1 MKNIIENATIIYK
14 NGLRKIVDALSI
26 TKKGIYIGKI
36 KLNHNSKDEFL
47 NYSFIPINQI
57 KKINFLNER
66 GESIDVFLEK
76 CDREENEK

>member
-14 NGLRKIVDALSI
+14 NGLRKLVEALSI
-26 TKKGIYIGKI
+26 TKKGIYIGII
-36 KLNHNSKDEFL
+36 KLNHDSKYEFF
-47 NYSFIPINQI
+47 NYSFIPRNQI

-76 CDREENEK
+76 CDREEKEK